1 MESIGFKEWAIV
13 CRALG
18 SGEQSI
24 IPRKGGL
31 AEGGEGFSFQHREFF
46 LFPTYFHEQV
56 SKVRQPGVDLPEP
69 RPGGIEINFFAKLE
83 IGRVIS
89 SWAVAA
95 GLEHLHILQTE
106 VVRERF
112 EYEQTTGLHVA
123 FVRIF
128 RITPAW
134 IFPDEKR
141 FGGCR
146 SWVNLPRPP
155 ADLRLEP
162 VLSETEHERRKKEFL
177 EIVGDGSGGLF
188 AAP

>member
-31 AEGGEGFSFQHREFF
+31 AEGREGFSFQYRGFF

-56 SKVRQPGVDLPEP
+56 SKVRQTGSDLPEP
-69 RPGGIEINFFAKLE
+69 RPGEIEINSFAKLE
-83 IGRVIS
+83 LGRVIS
-89 SWAVAA
+89 SWPVAA
-95 GLEHLHILQTE
+95 ALEPLHILQPE

-112 EYEQTTGLHVA
+112 AYEQAAGLHIA

-146 SWVNLPRPP
+146 SWVNLPAPP
-155 ADLRLEP
+155 TDLCLEP
-162 VLSETEHERRKKEFL
+162 VLSDAEHEGRKKEFL
-177 EIVGDGSGGLF
+177 EIVDLL
-188 AAP
+188 